1 MGPVRLQYSIEPAS
15 QMPPQ
20 ESTPVVPPTSTLSKN
35 VLTRLR
41 QGDVILGDGSYVVTL
56 EKRGYVKAGDWTPE
70 AAVEEPEGVKMLAT
84 EFAKAGA
91 DVTQTFT
98 FYSTDDWI
106 DTFECSDKNKPK
118 KATCRQI
125 NQAAC
130 KIAKEVQSEYGTI
143 VAGGITQTETYVETK
158 DKVKVQAELT
168 EALEV
173 LIENDVD
180 LIIVEY
186 FFYIQEMEWAIELCK
201 SYGKPIA
208 ATMAIGPKGDRAG
221 ISAGECAVR
230 MAKAG
235 ADIVGANCLF
245 DPWIQ
250 LETLRKMK
258 VALDAFNMSPHLMT
272 QPNAYRCPDC
282 GPFGWLSLPEFPY
295 AIAPRQITRFEVRQW
310 ARQAYDLGVRYI
322 GGCCGFEPYLIRA
335 IAEELR
341 EERKSLPYSSRKSD
355 EVSLSVWKNIEG
367 RQERHRGKGS
377 REYWDSLTPCTGRPL
392 SAALCRQPDP
402 QIVSS
407 SALK

>member
-1 MGPVRLQYSIEPAS
+1 
-15 QMPPQ
+15 MPPQ
-20 ESTPVVPPTSTLSKN
+20 EKSPSTTMSIDSKDI
-35 VLTRLR
+35 LTRLR
-41 QGDVILGDGSYVVTL
+41 SGEVILGDGSYVVTL

-70 AAVEEPEGVKMLAT
+70 ASVEEPEGVKMLAT

-106 DTFECSDKNKPK
+106 DTFEAEPVKKK
-118 KATCRQI
+118 KATCREI
-125 NQAAC
+125 NSAAC
-130 KIAKEVQSEYGTI
+130 KIAKEVSKEYGTI
-143 VAGGITQTETYVETK
+143 VAGGITQTEIYLETK
-158 DKVKVQAELT
+158 DKKKVQAELT
-168 EALEV
+168 KALEV

-221 ISAGECAVR
+221 VPAGECAVR

-245 DPWIQ
+245 DPWIN
-250 LETLRKMK
+250 LETVKKMK
-258 VALDAFNMSPHLMT
+258 IALDAFNQKPFLMA

-295 AIAPRQITRFEVRQW
+295 AIEPRQITRFEVKQW
-310 ARQAYDLGVRYI
+310 AREAYNIGVRYI

-335 IAEELR
+335 VAEELAQ
-341 EERKSLPYSSRKSD
+341 ERGCLPFSARKSD
-355 EVSLSVWKNIEG
+355 VDLSLWKNIEEK
-367 RQERHRGKGS
+367 QHRHAGKGS
-377 REYWDSLTPCTGRPL
+377 REYWDTLTPCTGRPL
-392 SAALCRQPDP
+392 SSALCRQPDP
-402 QIVSS
+402 QIVCT